1 MLLTIT
7 TIVISV
13 TIFGVLFFLL
23 MKRILK
29 NKLLNI
35 LEENK
40 KKYLNHFAEFFKFI
54 FGHIKY
60 LFGSF
65 VTKKP

>member
-40 KKYLNHFAEFFKFI
+40 KK
-54 FGHIKY
+54 
-60 LFGSF
+60 
-65 VTKKP
+65 